1 MQQVAVG
8 KGQSVEVGVATK
20 YRKGDMPKVSIIV
33 PIYNAAQYLPAC
45 LRSILNQRLTGI
57 EIILVDDGST
67 DGCGEICDKSA
78 MADGR
83 VKVVH
88 QENLG
93 LPAARRKGLQAAK
106 GRFVTFVDADDWIE
120 QDFCKSLYSAARDT
134 GAELVVAGHFVNGKD
149 CSRLQ
154 RSCLTPGFYDRERLE
169 QDVWPILFHNDF
181 ESDWSVYPYLWGKL
195 FLREKLVLW
204 QEKVEADIGLGEDV
218 CVTFPYLLHASSM
231 VIIEKP
237 LYHYVQHGSSMMRR
251 RLGEKDMV
259 HFRQIYRLVGESL
272 SNLPQSAELKR
283 QLRQYMLTC
292 ILIPRSPW
300 LLPEM
305 KKLPYLF
312 PFRDV
317 PQGSQIIIY
326 GAGVFGQALH
336 DFLEYTSFA
345 SCILWLDARAALLRD
360 EGLEVFSLHEIS
372 ALPRHDY
379 LLIPI
384 MNLRT
389 AEAVSKDLLAA
400 GAEQNKIRCLD
411 ESFVTGEK
419 VWEMFGMEA
428 DHG

>member
-1 MQQVAVG
+1 MNCMTTRYREKFLPHV
-8 KGQSVEVGVATK
+8 SV
-20 YRKGDMPKVSIIV
+20 II
-33 PIYNAAQYLPAC
+33 PIYDAVKSLSTC
-45 LRSILNQRLTGI
+45 LSSIQNQSLKAI
-57 EIILVDDGST
+57 EIILVDDGSI
-67 DGCGEICDKSA
+67 DGSCELCDKA
-78 MADGR
+78 ALADR
-83 VKVVH
+83 RIKVIH

-93 LPAARRKGLQAAK
+93 LPEARKSGLRVAT
-106 GRFVTFVDADDWIE
+106 GHYVTFVDADDWIE
-120 QDFCKSLYSAARDT
+120 QELCECLYDAVRDT
-134 GAELVVAGHFVNGKD
+134 GAEIAVAGHFMDEKD
-149 CSRLQ
+149 CSCAHG
-154 RSCLTPGFYDRERLE
+154 SCLKPGFYDRERLE
-169 QDVWPILFHNDF
+169 QEVWPILFHNDF
-181 ESDWSVYPYLWGKL
+181 ESDWSVYPYLCGKL
-195 FLREKLVLW
+195 FLREKLVPW

-237 LYHYVQHGSSMMRR
+237 LYHYVQHGGSMMRR

-259 HFRQIYRLVGESL
+259 HFRQIYRLVGDSL
-272 SNLPQSAELKR
+272 PNLPQSAELKR

-360 EGLEVFSLHEIS
+360 EGLEVFSLQEIS

-384 MNLRT
+384 MNSHTVEVVRR
-389 AEAVSKDLLAA
+389 DLLTM

-411 ESFVTGEK
+411 ETFIASDE
-419 VWEMFGMEA
+419 VWEIFGMEA
-428 DHG
+428 DYG